1 MTLRPS
7 SGPAGEFRPWGG
19 FGELWPHRGSCD
31 GSIGVPSVR
40 GACGAEVQGRA
51 VRGDPPGFPVRGL
64 SAILYELPWA
74 TPSWMQSRTSA
85 PAHAAGLAGCGLA
98 GYGPSSYSGGGRD
111 LAGRRPARAPGW
123 VEARIASRR
132 IRSAGSAGVASP
144 TWAECPESLELERH
158 PGFTSI
164 LRVGGSTDSS
174 GLSPWF
180 RVGHGR
186 GSRECLAPGPE
197 HELLRG
203 KEHGAVASAARE
215 GHCAAGHC
223 AAGHC
228 AEKARSGKDAAR
240 KRCRAGK
247 GAGAA
252 CSGSRGAAYFS
263 KSPMTPPITPPSTA
277 LPLPWVSPRNG
288 ASDAAS
294 TDSGIDCSHTVPGPD
309 STPKWCESPPK

>member
-132 IRSAGSAGVASP
+132 IRSAGSADVASP

-203 KEHGAVASAARE
+203 KEHGAVASAARRTLRGRTLRGRTLRGRTLRGE
-215 GHCAAGHC
+215 GPLGQ
-223 AAGHC
+223 
-228 AEKARSGKDAAR
+228 
-240 KRCRAGK
+240 RCRAEEMPRREGCWRCVFREP
-247 GAGAA
+247 G
-252 CSGSRGAAYFS
+252 RGLLQQVTDDPADH
-263 KSPMTPPITPPSTA
+263 TA
-277 LPLPWVSPRNG
+277 FDRL
-288 ASDAAS
+288 ASALGV
-294 TDSGIDCSHTVPGPD
+294 T
-309 STPKWCESPPK
+309 